1 MIVNENNAANYTR
14 NRTTR
19 SASLSFPVRLKVIL
33 LILIFLPVK
42 SFPQIQTN
50 AGQDFWIAFPPN
62 VGFYSIKLFISSE
75 VSTSGTVSS
84 AFPGVNQN
92 FTVTPGLVTEVILPP
107 EVQLSGYIENKG
119 IHVTANDPVAVYG
132 LNLKPASSD
141 AYLALPVPSL
151 GNDYWIMT
159 YKTTPGGGETGMAV
173 VATENGTTVTIFN
186 AVTGATQDINLQQ
199 GQTYFVSAFN
209 VGSDYTGS
217 HIQSNF
223 PVAVFGTVRAAFIP
237 ENCSAADHLV
247 EQMQPVVSWGT
258 NYVTVA
264 TAGRDNSG
272 DMYRVL
278 ASQDNT
284 QVSVNGSMAA
294 MLNQGE
300 FYETYLAGNNSFTA
314 DKPVCVAQFAKGFSC
329 SGNITGDPFMILI
342 PPREQFLAHYTVGT
356 VAGFDYHFVNVV
368 APDYA
373 TGAIYEDGILIPAG
387 EFTSIGSTGF
397 SGAQRAVS
405 EGSHTFSG
413 IHPFGVF
420 MYGWNPADSYG
431 YAGGQSMSPVGLV
444 DSINLEPNTA
454 SGILNITNLCFTAHV
469 LSNVLSPVAGIL
481 VSFHISGV
489 NPLSGTAF
497 TNNNG
502 DATFCYTQTGF
513 TPGIDQVYAEVIG
526 ISSDTA
532 LVTWSNLPCENPS
545 DAGTI
550 GYDQSGCTGFIPAVI
565 TSLTPPSGY
574 TGNLQY
580 LWQSSTTGPTSGF
593 GDIAGSGGESWA
605 PGPVQGTTWFRRLVR
620 VDCKPDWAGA
630 AISNTVIITAL
641 PFSSPEIVISASA
654 LVVCQ
659 GTPVNFSATFTLGGG
674 QPLFQWKVNGTATGT
689 NSPSFT
695 YIPTNGDVVTCFL
708 TSSEPCPLV
717 NPVNS
722 NSLTLNVNPLLPV
735 SVFITAL
742 ANPVCQGTSAV
753 LTATGVNA
761 GSFPQYQWK
770 VNGVNT
776 GTGST
781 VYSYIPAQGDGVTC
795 ILTSSEACATGNPAT
810 GNTVT
815 MATKPLPQVTFAP
828 CFDTI
833 TRVNAQPFRLR
844 GGLPFGGIYSGPGV
858 NSATGIFDPA
868 TAGPGNHPITYSYTN
883 IATCTSSATT
893 HVFNFPSS
901 IFICG
906 SILTDPR
913 DGKTYPTVQLG
924 SRCWMQKNLDYGT
937 AIPSTIPQTDNC
949 LPERYLHPSALVLPS
964 SCYQWDEL
972 MTYET
977 TGGSRGL
984 CPPGWHVPLESE
996 WMNLQELYLGAS
1008 QAGRPLQ
1015 DTVLNGF
1022 RALQRGINYMNSS
1035 WSFDGFATFF
1045 WTSSEWNTQHAVSHG
1060 MNVVNHSV
1068 SFYNS
1073 SKANAFPVRC
1083 ICD

>member
-186 AVTGATQDINLQQ
+186 AVTGTTLDINLQQ

-454 SGILNITNLCFTAHV
+454 SGTLNITNLCFTAHV
-469 LSNVLSPVAGIL
+469 LSNVLSPVAGVL

-545 DAGTI
+545 DGGTI

-605 PGPVQGTTWFRRLVR
+605 PGPVQVTTWFRRLAR

-630 AISNTVIITAL
+630 AISNTVMITAL
-641 PFSSPEIVISASA
+641 PIITPEIFIS
-654 LVVCQ
+654 
-659 GTPVNFSATFTLGGG
+659 
-674 QPLFQWKVNGTATGT
+674 
-689 NSPSFT
+689 
-695 YIPTNGDVVTCFL
+695 
-708 TSSEPCPLV
+708 
-717 NPVNS
+717 
-722 NSLTLNVNPLLPV
+722 
-735 SVFITAL
+735 AL

-949 LPERYLHPSALVLPS
+949 LPERFLHPSALVPPS

-996 WMNLQELYLGAS
+996 WMTLQELYLGAS

-1060 MNVVNHSV
+1060 LNVVNHSV